1 MAEGKAE
8 LSTPDNERM
17 LQNVL
22 LSMPVAVAWAD
33 PQTGV
38 ITYINRKFT
47 RMFGYEIE
55 DLSTIHEWVM
65 GCYANP
71 EQAEE
76 IDSFWAKGL
85 NAGRAVDTELEGV
98 ELEIRCSDG
107 SIKTVLSGKIVLPN
121 KAGALSTF
129 LDITPRK
136 KRELLIRK
144 QAMEDPLTGLLNKR
158 VFQELLVE
166 TLDQS
171 AATATGMALLLIDL
185 DGFKSVNDEYGHDL
199 GDGLLA
205 LVADR
210 LREVVRDRDV
220 LCRIGGDEFG
230 VILSDLYN
238 EERAEAIAERILD
251 ELKCRPYILGEN
263 QFTVGASIGIAL
275 YPENG
280 GTEDELFK
288 YADTALYRA
297 KHAGKC
303 RWYR

>member
-1 MAEGKAE
+1 
-8 LSTPDNERM
+8 
-17 LQNVL
+17 
-22 LSMPVAVAWAD
+22 
-33 PQTGV
+33 
-38 ITYINRKFT
+38 
-47 RMFGYEIE
+47 
-55 DLSTIHEWVM
+55 STIHEWVM

-107 SIKTVLSGKIVLPN
+107 SIKTVLSGKIVVPN

-171 AATATGMALLLIDL
+171 AAT
-185 DGFKSVNDEYGHDL
+185 
-199 GDGLLA
+199 
-205 LVADR
+205 
-210 LREVVRDRDV
+210 
-220 LCRIGGDEFG
+220 
-230 VILSDLYN
+230 
-238 EERAEAIAERILD
+238 
-251 ELKCRPYILGEN
+251 
-263 QFTVGASIGIAL
+263 
-275 YPENG
+275 
-280 GTEDELFK
+280 
-288 YADTALYRA
+288 
-297 KHAGKC
+297 
-303 RWYR
+303 